1 MKKRGQ
7 LDRNKDNTRKKT
19 KNTDSR
25 PFFFVLTCLSYLEN
39 LFPSLPSY
47 APHPSLLTIYCGPR
61 GAT

>member
-39 LFPSLPSY
+39 LFPPFPPPMPPHSSLVI
-47 APHPSLLTIYCGPR
+47 HCGPR
-61 GAT
+61 GTT